1 MWFHAG
7 FDSSRPD
14 IYVAQWE
21 LRLEGELDD
30 ETLRSA
36 YTALVNRHAALR
48 AAVVTRAD
56 GEPVQVILKHVEPSW
71 RVVDLTGVPEDRQP
85 AKVRALADADRE
97 LPFALDKPP
106 LLRCSLL
113 RLRLGEHRLIL
124 TAHHIVVDGWSASI
138 LLPELF
144 QIYAEGG
151 TAAGLPRASAYRDY
165 AAWLAA
171 QDAEA
176 SDAAWRAAL
185 DGVTGPTLLAQPDGR
200 SLQGAGW
207 SDSIDVTVDK
217 DLSRR
222 LTDFARARNLT
233 LNTVVQGAWAVTLA
247 HRTGSD
253 DVVFGLTVAGR
264 PAELSGAERMVGL
277 LVNTVPVRVRCDPAA
292 SFHRFLSDLA
302 NSQAEVL
309 AHQHVGL
316 ARVQRLVGVG
326 ELFDTLFA
334 FQNYPAD
341 LGTAPVDFGD
351 LRVRVV
357 AARDQTH
364 LPLSVQVSP
373 GPPILARFNFRPDLL
388 GVGEVERVAG
398 MFVRVLESVVGDGC
412 VGCADVL
419 VEGERKVVLEEFAR
433 GGEVSRPPGVAGGV
447 GGVFAGVVE
456 RVPDAVAVVAGE
468 EQVSYRELD
477 ERAGRLAGLLAGR
490 GVGAGDPVA
499 VMVPRS
505 VEMVVAWLAV
515 VKAGGVYVPLD
526 PGYPVSRTA
535 AMAGKAVLVVS
546 VGEHA
551 ELIGQVRE
559 HAGPDGDVPAL
570 WLDDPGTADA
580 LAQVQAG
587 AAVAVD
593 GDSPI
598 YVMYTS
604 GSQGRP
610 KGVVVTH
617 RAVVDLVADSALSA
631 AAAGR
636 VLVHSPQVFDAS
648 TFEVWGP
655 LLSGGT
661 AVIAPPHR
669 LHTDE
674 LATLI
679 STSELDSVWITA
691 GLFTIMAAD
700 TPECFASVRQVWA
713 GGSVVPPAAV
723 EAVQRACP
731 GTQVVNGYGPTET
744 TTFATAFPLE
754 PGPAAARVPIG
765 RPQDGARAYVL
776 GPGLAPAPIGTVGE
790 LYLAGTGLAQG
801 YHHQPALTAQRFTAD
816 PYGPPGTRMY
826 RTGDLARWNP
836 DGTLDF
842 HGRADDQIKIRGHR
856 IETAEIQHTLLTHPH
871 IQQAVVTTHH
881 NTHTGP
887 QLHAYA
893 VPTPHTTPTP
903 TPDQLHTHLTTTLP
917 PYMLPTTITILESLP
932 LTPNGKINHH
942 DLPAPTTH
950 HTDQPTRT
958 PRTPHEHILCTL
970 FNQTL
975 GITHTTPT
983 DNFFHLGGHSLLAT
997 RLTNTIRQHL
1007 NVDIRVHQVF
1017 SAPTVAE
1024 LALLIDDLE
1033 PAKPTL
1039 RPMRPRATRPQP

>member
-1 MWFHAG
+1 MTTTPRQAIEDVLALTPLQEGLLFHSRYDERAGNLYVGQLSVTLTGPLDAAALEAAAASVVQRHSGLRAG
-7 FDSSRPD
+7 FTHRKSGQP
-14 IYVAQWE
+14 I
-21 LRLEGELDD
+21 
-30 ETLRSA
+30 
-36 YTALVNRHAALR
+36 
-48 AAVVTRAD
+48 
-56 GEPVQVILKHVEPSW
+56 QVIRRET
-71 RVVDLTGVPEDRQP
+71 VVPWTYVD
-85 AKVRALADADRE
+85 VRSGGPTETARILDADWSRGFD
-97 LPFALDKPP
+97 LKRPP
-106 LLRCSLL
+106 LLRFTLVRQGDEDHLL
-113 RLRLGEHRLIL
+113 VL
-124 TAHHIVVDGWSASI
+124 TAHHILLDAQSCHI
-138 LLPELF
+138 LLSELLSE
-144 QIYAEGG
+144 YATPGAH
-151 TAAGLPRASAYRDY
+151 AAVRAPRLREYL
-165 AAWLAA
+165 AWLDG
-171 QDAEA
+171 QDTERAL
-176 SDAAWRAAL
+176 AAWRTAL
-185 DGVTGPTLLAQPDGR
+185 HGLEDGTRIAPSQQTGPAVPEELTIELPAGLRADLSGFAR
-200 SLQGAGW
+200 GAG
-207 SDSIDVTVDK
+207 V
-217 DLSRR
+217 
-222 LTDFARARNLT
+222 T
-233 LNTVVQGAWAVTLA
+233 LNTVFQGAWAVLLSHWLGA
-247 HRTGSD
+247 D
-253 DVVFGLTVAGR
+253 DLVFETPVSMR
-264 PAELSGAERMVGL
+264 PADLPEAQSMMGL
-277 LVNTVPVRVRCDPAA
+277 LLNTVPVRIRIRPAETFSELFA
-292 SFHRFLSDLA
+292 RVQDEQAALSG
-302 NSQAEVL
+302 
-309 AHQHVGL
+309 HGHVGL
-316 ARVQRLVGVG
+316 RDIQEVTGVSDALTDVILSFENHG
-326 ELFDTLFA
+326 GAGQL
-334 FQNYPAD
+334 
-341 LGTAPVDFGD
+341 APVAGLDIGRI
-351 LRVRVV
+351 RVRE
-357 AARDQTH
+357 RTH
-364 LPLSVQVSP
+364 HALALNIAP
-373 GPPILARFNFRPDLL
+373 GATTLITLGYRKDLL
-388 GVGEVERVAG
+388 SVGEVERVAG

-776 GPGLAPAPIGTVGE
+776 GPGLACDRYRRRA
-790 LYLAGTGLAQG
+790 LLAVTGLAQG
-801 YHHQPALTAQRFTAD
+801 YHHQPALTAQR
-816 PYGPPGTRMY
+816 
-826 RTGDLARWNP
+826 
-836 DGTLDF
+836 
-842 HGRADDQIKIRGHR
+842 
-856 IETAEIQHTLLTHPH
+856 LL
-871 IQQAVVTTHH
+871 
-881 NTHTGP
+881 
-887 QLHAYA
+887 
-893 VPTPHTTPTP
+893 
-903 TPDQLHTHLTTTLP
+903 
-917 PYMLPTTITILESLP
+917 
-932 LTPNGKINHH
+932 
-942 DLPAPTTH
+942 
-950 HTDQPTRT
+950 
-958 PRTPHEHILCTL
+958 
-970 FNQTL
+970 
-975 GITHTTPT
+975 
-983 DNFFHLGGHSLLAT
+983 
-997 RLTNTIRQHL
+997 
-1007 NVDIRVHQVF
+1007 
-1017 SAPTVAE
+1017 
-1024 LALLIDDLE
+1024 
-1033 PAKPTL
+1033 PTL
-1039 RPMRPRATRPQP
+1039 RPTWHPHVLHWRPRLLEP